1 LRKTHPRTIQDVSQV
16 FRHSHDTGGAQ
27 KKVIPSID
35 KEIYMQERDG
45 LVTMKGNPITLIGSE
60 LQVGDKASDFV
71 AIDNDLNPV
80 SFDSFRGKVCILSS
94 VPSLDT
100 PVCDMETR
108 RFNDEAG
115 RLGDNVEILTISMDL
130 PFAQKR
136 WCGAAGVDRVQA
148 LSDHRDAAFGQAYG
162 VLIKGL
168 RLLARAVFVV
178 DKEGTIQY
186 IELVKEIASEPD
198 YDSAL
203 TAVKE
208 LV

>member
-1 LRKTHPRTIQDVSQV
+1 
-16 FRHSHDTGGAQ
+16 
-27 KKVIPSID
+27 
-35 KEIYMQERDG
+35 MQERDG
-45 LVTMKGNPITLIGSE
+45 LVTMKGNPITLMGTE
-60 LQVGDKASDFV
+60 LQVGDKAPDFV

-80 SFDSFRGKVCILSS
+80 SFDSFRGKVCIISS

-115 RLGDNVEILTISMDL
+115 RLGDDVEILTISMDL

-136 WCGAAGVDRVQA
+136 WCGAAGVDRVQT
-148 LSDHRDAAFGQAYG
+148 LSDHRDAAFGQGYG

-178 DKEGTIQY
+178 DKEGTIRH
-186 IELVKEIASEPD
+186 IELVQEIASEPD
-198 YDSAL
+198 YDSVL

>member
-1 LRKTHPRTIQDVSQV
+1 
-16 FRHSHDTGGAQ
+16 
-27 KKVIPSID
+27 
-35 KEIYMQERDG
+35 MQERDG
-45 LVTMKGNPITLIGSE
+45 IVTMKGNPITLMGTE
-60 LQVGDKASDFV
+60 PQVGDKAPDFV

-80 SFDSFRGKVCILSS
+80 SFDSFRGKVCIVSS

-115 RLGDNVEILTISMDL
+115 RLGDDVEILTISMDL

-136 WCGAAGVDRVQA
+136 WCGAAGVDRVQT

-178 DKEGTIQY
+178 DKEGTIRY
-186 IELVKEIASEPD
+186 MELVKEIASEPD
-198 YDSAL
+198 YDSIL

>member
-1 LRKTHPRTIQDVSQV
+1 
-16 FRHSHDTGGAQ
+16 
-27 KKVIPSID
+27 
-35 KEIYMQERDG
+35 MQERDG
-45 LVTMKGNPITLIGSE
+45 LVTMKGNPITLMGNE
-60 LQVGDKASDFV
+60 LQAGDKAPDFV
-71 AIDNDLNPV
+71 AVDNDLNPV
-80 SFDSFRGKVCILSS
+80 SFDSFRGKVCIISS

-115 RLGDNVEILTISMDL
+115 RLGDDVVILTISMDL

-136 WCGAAGVDRVQA
+136 WCGAAGVDKVQT
-148 LSDHRDAAFGQAYG
+148 LSDHRDAAFGQTYG

-168 RLLARAVFVV
+168 RLLARAVYVV
-178 DKEGTIQY
+178 DKEGSIRH

-198 YDSAL
+198 YDSVLA
-203 TAVKE
+203 AVKE

>member
-1 LRKTHPRTIQDVSQV
+1 MR
-16 FRHSHDTGGAQ
+16 
-27 KKVIPSID
+27 
-35 KEIYMQERDG
+35 ERDG
-45 LVTMKGNPITLIGSE
+45 IVTMKGNPITLMGTE
-60 LQVGDKASDFV
+60 LQVGDKAPDFV

-80 SFDSFRGKVCILSS
+80 SFDSFRGKVCIVSS

-115 RLGDNVEILTISMDL
+115 RLGDDVEILTISMDL

-136 WCGAAGVDRVQA
+136 WCGAAGVDRVQT

-178 DKEGTIQY
+178 DKEGTIRY
-186 IELVKEIASEPD
+186 MELVKEIASEPD
-198 YDSAL
+198 YDSIL

>member
-1 LRKTHPRTIQDVSQV
+1 L
-16 FRHSHDTGGAQ
+16 
-27 KKVIPSID
+27 IPSTD
-35 KEIYMQERDG
+35 KEAYMQERDG
-45 LVTMKGNPITLIGSE
+45 IVTMKGNPITIMGTE
-60 LQVGDKASDFV
+60 PQVGDKAPDFV
-71 AIDNDLNPV
+71 AVDNDLNPV
-80 SFDSFRGKVCILSS
+80 SFDSFRGKVCIVSS

-115 RLGDNVEILTISMDL
+115 RLGDDVEILTISMDL

-136 WCGAAGVDRVQA
+136 WCGAAGVDKVQT

-162 VLIKGL
+162 VLIKDL

-178 DKEGTIQY
+178 DKEGTIRY

-198 YDSAL
+198 YDSIL

>member
-1 LRKTHPRTIQDVSQV
+1 
-16 FRHSHDTGGAQ
+16 
-27 KKVIPSID
+27 
-35 KEIYMQERDG
+35 MQERDG
-45 LVTMKGNPITLIGSE
+45 LVTMKGNPITLMGTE
-60 LQVGDKASDFV
+60 LQVGDKAPDFV
-71 AIDNDLNPV
+71 AVDNDLNPV
-80 SFDSFRGKVCILSS
+80 SFDSFRGKVCIVSS

-115 RLGDNVEILTISMDL
+115 RLGDDVEILTISMDL

-136 WCGAAGVDRVQA
+136 WCGAAGVDKVQT

-178 DKEGTIQY
+178 DKEGTIRY
-186 IELVKEIASEPD
+186 MELVKEIASEPD
-198 YDSAL
+198 YDAVMTAL
-203 TAVKE
+203 KE